1 MNPKAK
7 QVIAGEHITV
17 RTRNE
22 YNDIVHALHC
32 TNHVDV
38 QVQGDTTK
46 AGKGS
51 VTYTRATKTKAD
63 TKD

>member
-1 MNPKAK
+1 MNSKAK
-7 QVIAGEHITV
+7 QVVAGEHITV

-22 YNDIVHALHC
+22 YNDIVHALHN

-38 QVQGDTTK
+38 KVDGDTTK

-51 VTYTRATKTKAD
+51 VTYTRAKAKAD

>member
-7 QVIAGEHITV
+7 QVIAGEHLTV

-22 YNDIVHALHC
+22 YHDIVHALHC
-32 TNHVDV
+32 TNHLDV
-38 QVQGDTTK
+38 QVDGDTTK

-51 VTYTRATKTKAD
+51 VTYTRAKGKAD

>member
-7 QVIAGEHITV
+7 QVIAGEHLTV

-22 YNDIVHALHC
+22 YHDIVHTLHC

-38 QVQGDTTK
+38 QVDGDTTK

-51 VTYTRATKTKAD
+51 VTYTRAKGKDT

>member
-7 QVIAGEHITV
+7 QVVAGEHITV

-22 YNDIVHALHC
+22 YNDIVHTLHN
-32 TNHVDV
+32 TNHVNVKVD
-38 QVQGDTTK
+38 GDTTK

-51 VTYTRATKTKAD
+51 VTYTRTKAKAD

>member
-22 YNDIVHALHC
+22 YNDIVHALHN

-38 QVQGDTTK
+38 KVDGDTTK

-51 VTYTRATKTKAD
+51 VTYTRTKPKAD